1 MSCWLPSAMVAGRPG
16 SLVIHKLGTWSSC
29 ARSPSLKGP
38 RPKQSF
44 WAKYSSAKITLS
56 VRSSYDAEPHA
67 CDMTAT
73 AGKNLQATLA
83 ELAYWHGAGAWSIGC
98 WLDSGL
104 REVPLLVVIDAK
116 RLWAKIQA
124 EYKNQ
129 EEGNDL
135 HSSPHG
141 DIDPRSCEGL
151 LGQFRTF
158 DCRRSDQGLEQES

>member
-1 MSCWLPSAMVAGRPG
+1 MA
-16 SLVIHKLGTWSSC
+16 
-29 ARSPSLKGP
+29 
-38 RPKQSF
+38 
-44 WAKYSSAKITLS
+44 
-56 VRSSYDAEPHA
+56 
-67 CDMTAT
+67 AT
-73 AGKNLQATLA
+73 AAENLQTTLA
-83 ELAYWHGAGAWSIGC
+83 EVAHGHGAGAWSIGC

-141 DIDPRSCEGL
+141 DIDPCSCEGL

-158 DCRRSDQGLEQES
+158 DCRRSDQGLKQESQPELRLAVARFGERHGAHHVLHGELAQGSGHDLSRHAA